1 METRFLLMSFLSRL
15 SGTRQISQNS
25 GPLGKR
31 NQFGK
36 GLDLQLL
43 HHPVAMG
50 LDRALGRA
58 QYVGNLLVGLAAN
71 DKIEDLALA
80 RRQRRDMS
88 THDVKLAS
96 LAARCLMVSQ
106 SPFNCTKKLL

>member
-15 SGTRQISQNS
+15 SGIRQISQNPS
-25 GPLGKR
+25 TLGKR
-31 NQFGK
+31 DQLRE

-43 HHPVAMG
+43 HYSVAMR
-50 LDRALGRA
+50 LDRAFGRA
-58 QYVGNLLVGLAAN
+58 QYVGDLLVGLAAN